1 MFIRAIQKFL
11 ESDVILAVCAAQACF
26 SFSISEEV
34 FFTGQAALALE
45 F

>member
-1 MFIRAIQKFL
+1 
-11 ESDVILAVCAAQACF
+11 VCAAQACF

-45 F
+45 FWSGKVWIAPVVLIEETL